1 MAERTSWS
9 YISIGLLVLVIILG
23 SLTGYYYLLY
33 NDTLDKYNKLLQEI
47 QSPKTKISVA
57 LLIDFS
63 NGTKIWYN
71 RTVNIGITLF
81 DYTWNVT
88 NGKVTYQQYPFGKF
102 VTGILEK
109 EQNKT
114 HYWMWYFWSAGAN
127 TWVLGPVGA
136 DSYTIQ
142 DGEILMWRY
151 EKPSF

>member
-1 MAERTSWS
+1 MAERTSWF

-23 SLTGYYYLLY
+23 SLTSYYYLLY
-33 NDTLDKYNKLLQEI
+33 SDTLNKYNKLLQEI

-88 NGKVTYQQYPFGKF
+88 NGKVTYEQFPTGKL
-102 VTGILEK
+102 VTGILGK
-109 EQNKT
+109 EQNSTLKY
-114 HYWMWYFWSAGAN
+114 YWMWYFWSKGAN
-127 TWVLGPVGA
+127 SWALGPVGA
-136 DSYTIQ
+136 DSYIIQ
-142 DGEILMWRY
+142 DGDILMWRY
-151 EKPSF
+151 EKF